1 MKQYIKEFWED
12 SFIRTITQ
20 AAVLFVIM
28 LFIMKI
34 VLLIAFIPT
43 ESMYPTI
50 QYPSLNIGFRG
61 AYLFKEPQR
70 GDIIYFRSEE
80 MGEILIKRIVGVPG
94 DKVEEIDGQLYING
108 DLYTEP
114 YLAEQEIE
122 HSSGPFV
129 VPDNCYLLMGD
140 NRNHSY
146 DARYWGNPF
155 IERSEILAKQMIS
168 LKIIG
173 MG

>member
-1 MKQYIKEFWED
+1 MEVKDEIKQISEIIDKIGNVREEEWQQLEGETEEEYNARILEIEDEIEEELLDYISD
-12 SFIRTITQ
+12 SI
-20 AAVLFVIM
+20 
-28 LFIMKI
+28 
-34 VLLIAFIPT
+34 
-43 ESMYPTI
+43 
-50 QYPSLNIGFRG
+50 
-61 AYLFKEPQR
+61 
-70 GDIIYFRSEE
+70 
-80 MGEILIKRIVGVPG
+80 
-94 DKVEEIDGQLYING
+94 
-108 DLYTEP
+108 
-114 YLAEQEIE
+114 LAEQEIE

-155 IERSEILAKQMIS
+155 IERSEILAKQIIS